1 MAVVAH
7 KRSVMTMYSSP
18 VCALSHRARFV
29 LCEKNIA
36 VEIISADVHC
46 LPEDLV
52 DLNPY
57 GTLPTLV
64 DRDLVLYE
72 SRVIMEYL
80 DDRFPHPPLLPI
92 DPVSRAQSRQLM
104 YRIDN
109 DWYTL
114 MKDSESRSERKATQ
128 ARIFGAKP
136 FFMSDDFSLVDC
148 TIAPV
153 LWRLPSLGIELP
165 RQAKPV
171 MEYAKRLFERES
183 FQASLTEEER
193 ELREM
198 ATA

>member
-1 MAVVAH
+1 
-7 KRSVMTMYSSP
+7 
-18 VCALSHRARFV
+18 
-29 LCEKNIA
+29 
-36 VEIISADVHC
+36 
-46 LPEDLV
+46 
-52 DLNPY
+52 
-57 GTLPTLV
+57 
-64 DRDLVLYE
+64 
-72 SRVIMEYL
+72 
-80 DDRFPHPPLLPI
+80 
-92 DPVSRAQSRQLM
+92 M

-128 ARIFGAKP
+128 ARDQLREALTLAAPIFGAKP